1 MIAGAQEQGLA
12 VSWLLKS
19 SNPSDNV
26 NNFYDNQAGDQVL
39 VEISKVLN
47 KQLQHPICWAGMAGE
62 ECLAVFL
69 GTRVDS
75 GRRKQ

>member
-1 MIAGAQEQGLA
+1 LIAGAQEQGLA
-12 VSWLLKS
+12 VSWLRKS
-19 SNPSDNV
+19 SNLRDKV
-26 NNFYDNQAGDQVL
+26 NDFYGNQTEDQVL

-62 ECLAVFL
+62 ECLAVFF

>member
-1 MIAGAQEQGLA
+1 M
-12 VSWLLKS
+12 
-19 SNPSDNV
+19 
-26 NNFYDNQAGDQVL
+26 L

>member
-12 VSWLLKS
+12 VSWLRKS
-19 SNPSDNV
+19 SNLRDKV
-26 NNFYDNQAGDQVL
+26 NDFYGNQTEDQVL

-69 GTRVDS
+69 GTRVDR